1 MYICTV
7 TCCVYSTLSMNETLP
22 VKHKSSD
29 IHISILSL
37 DLNDSSRECIGKLI
51 ANTFGLENLEM
62 CFTRTTLFNSMST
75 LDDDIS
81 AFLGQYLI
89 TGISYSNR

>member
-1 MYICTV
+1 
-7 TCCVYSTLSMNETLP
+7 MNKTLP
-22 VKHKSSD
+22 VKHRSCD

-37 DLNDSSRECIGKLI
+37 DLNDSSRECKGKLI
-51 ANTFGLENLEM
+51 ASTFGLENLEM
-62 CFTRTTLFNSMST
+62 CFTRTMLSNSMVT
-75 LDDDIS
+75 LDDMS